1 MRDLHPAE
9 IYDRGERAY
18 VAYVTGGGMAEKSK
32 PVTPATPAPKPAAR
46 RERKQRR
53 SECGA

>member
-18 VAYVTGGGMAEKSK
+18 VAYVTGGGAWL
-32 PVTPATPAPKPAAR
+32 
-46 RERKQRR
+46 RKA
-53 SECGA
+53 SP

>member
-32 PVTPATPAPKPAAR
+32 PMTPTPAEPKPASR
-46 RERKQRR
+46 RQRKRQR
-53 SECGA
+53 SERGA

>member
-18 VAYVTGGGMAEKSK
+18 VAYVTGGGMSEKNK
-32 PVTPATPAPKPAAR
+32 PVTPATPAPKPATR
-46 RERKQRR
+46 RQRKRQR
-53 SECGA
+53 SEREA